1 MWGALCEER
10 TGLPIITAGGPR
22 QRGHPRTSTPY
33 IDPAPTAQKTPHPL
47 LRFLSLVGKEH
58 VHRAVP

>member
-10 TGLPIITAGGPR
+10 ADLPFITAGVPR

-33 IDPAPTAQKTPHPL
+33 IGLAPTAQKTPHPL
-47 LRFLSLVGKEH
+47 LRFLSLVGKH